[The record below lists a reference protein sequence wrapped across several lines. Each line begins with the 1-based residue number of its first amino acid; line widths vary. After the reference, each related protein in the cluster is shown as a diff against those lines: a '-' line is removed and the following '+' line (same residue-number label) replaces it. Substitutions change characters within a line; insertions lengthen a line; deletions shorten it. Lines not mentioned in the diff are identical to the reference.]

1 MSQAPANQA
10 WKATTTAKP
19 AAPAPAAAPKPAVD
33 DDDWETDPDF
43 VNDVSEKQ
51 SRWGSK
57 SIPETMDSRTNE
69 KVKLSEIRDAVKET
83 HDAARIEE
91 YKATSNFSRGY
102 GGQFGVEKDRM
113 DKSAHR
119 H

>member
-1 MSQAPANQA
+1 AKLAPA
-10 WKATTTAKP
+10 KK
-19 AAPAPAAAPKPAVD
+19 D
-33 DDDWETDPDF
+33 HEDDDWETDPDF

-57 SIPETMDSRTNE
+57 SIPETLKSRSDDPGAAD
-69 KVKLSEIRDAVKET
+69 KKLGELVEAVREQ
-83 HDAARIEE
+83 HDKSRLDE
-91 YKATSNFSRGY
+91 YKSNGGFSRGY

-113 DKSAHR
+113 DSSAHR